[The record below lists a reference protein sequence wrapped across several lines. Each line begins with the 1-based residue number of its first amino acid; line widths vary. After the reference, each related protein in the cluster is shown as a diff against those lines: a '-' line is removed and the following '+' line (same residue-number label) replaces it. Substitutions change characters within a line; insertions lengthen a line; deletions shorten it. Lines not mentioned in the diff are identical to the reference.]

1 MSVDITLRAVKGTPL
16 LNSEV
21 DTNFTNLK
29 TAIDAYTAADVL
41 IKIKTVD
48 GSGSGLDADTVE
60 WFKENG
66 GLTRANGEHFRNT
79 LMSRGGSVDS
89 MQMFRNFRGRDA
101 QIEPLLRRRG
111 LTQQA

>member
-1 MSVDITLRAVKGTPL
+1 MLWFATTLITDYAVDAIQVFHLI
-16 LNSEV
+16 LNRFFIQIKISFYGYLWSEV
-21 DTNFTNLK
+21 LE
-29 TAIDAYTAADVL
+29 
-41 IKIKTVD
+41 
-48 GSGSGLDADTVE
+48 ADTVE

-66 GLTRANGEHFRNT
+66 GLTRKNGDHFRNS

-111 LTQQA
+111 LTQEA